1 LLRRGFLKK
10 ILLFTFAFIFG
21 YSVKRVDENM
31 ILQRINSTMIKG
43 KDAKSITKEI
53 RLLNDSKVEVVNL
66 KEKFGAIGDG
76 KTDNY
81 QAILNGGAYARD
93 NDMCLYIPSGNYY
106 CSRNVVI
113 EGVKHII
120 IDGSINMGKGKTFSI
135 VYDSYLAPANWKI
148 FNVDGKLLLS
158 GLNSSRVEVMK
169 AKELELYAHGNI
181 TKKEF
186 IAYNTF
192 ILGKIDTFKIYSEGA
207 REGWINENKFYGGRM
222 ININI
227 DGNYHHNNNIF
238 YGTML
243 EGFTLAL
250 NKGSSNFFYDVR
262 LEGTNSINFGVGTS
276 DNIIYKSWHSSPFIY
291 LRDSMNIPYQ
301 NEGFNNQ
308 IISNLDTFHRKDLIF
323 NIDSKS
329 NNFKL
334 STLNRHKYDLSIA
347 ASEHVLFETD
357 LIELK
362 NPFGIIAKSDQS
374 LFLINLYA
382 YDKNRKVIPTEQ
394 TDFTS
399 LSGGIFNP
407 KTSAYS
413 FGGNV
418 GKQNTGVPLF
428 PHKNV
433 KYIRYQIRTGTETV
447 NKVFNYLNVIKIE
460 SNAHHTPIKISNK
473 FKKWT
478 HTEKPS
484 NGYWEEGD
492 IVWNVGKD
500 KDIIFWKRLTTGKK
514 HSLEKDWIER

>member
-1 LLRRGFLKK
+1 MIRRGFLKN
-10 ILLFTFAFIFG
+10 ILLLTFAFIFG
-21 YSVKRVDENM
+21 YSVKKVDENM
-31 ILQRINSTMIKG
+31 ILQQIDSTLF
-43 KDAKSITKEI
+43 KDKDTKSITNGI
-53 RLLNDSKVEVVNL
+53 RLLNDSKVEVVNI

-81 QAILNGGAYARD
+81 QAILKAGAYAKV
-93 NDMCLYIPSGNYY
+93 NDSCLYIPSGNYY
-106 CSRNVVI
+106 CSRSIVI

-120 IDGSINMGKGKTFSI
+120 IDGTINMGKGKVFNLI
-135 VYDSYLAPANWKI
+135 YGSYLGPANWKI
-148 FNVDGKLLLS
+148 FNINGRLLLS

-169 AKELELYAHGNI
+169 AKELELYAHGNV

-192 ILGKIDTFKIYSEGA
+192 ILGKIDTFKIFSEGS
-207 REGWINENKFYGGRM
+207 RKGWINENKFYGGRM
-222 ININI
+222 INISI

-276 DNIIYKSWHSSPFIY
+276 DNIIYKSWYSNPFIY

-323 NIDSKS
+323 SIDSKS

-334 STLNRHKYDLSIA
+334 STLNRRKNDLSIA

-362 NPFGIIAKSDQS
+362 NPFGIIVKSDQS
-374 LFLINLYA
+374 LFHVDLYA
-382 YDKNRKVIPTEQ
+382 YDKNRKVILIQQ

-399 LSGGIFNP
+399 LSGGIFNS
-407 KTSAYS
+407 KTGAYS
-413 FGGNV
+413 FDGNV
-418 GKQNTGVPLF
+418 GKQNTGIPLF
-428 PHKNV
+428 PHKMV
-433 KYIRYQIRTGTETV
+433 KYIRYQIRTGSETTD
-447 NKVFNYLNVIKIE
+447 KVFNYLNVIKIE
-460 SNAHHTPIKISNK
+460 SNVHHTPIKLSNK
-473 FKKWT
+473 FKRWT

-484 NGYWEEGD
+484 RGYWEEGD
-492 IVWNVGKD
+492 IVWNAGKD
-500 KDIIFWKRLTTGKK
+500 KDVIFWERLTTGKK
-514 HSLEKDWIER
+514 HSLKKDWIER